1 MGFPTGLVPV
11 TAFVPTVGVAVPVT
25 VGAHLAYR
33 RGSSFG
39 GALRAALAEAGLLY
53 LVGVLVVWAMAR
65 GLTLGKVAAILVAG
79 GIAAF
84 IVLTALPLFVGRLLV
99 ERVGGVD
106 SETALRYATYGW
118 PVAIFAAFGLFVVP
132 GGLATNAFFTLGGE
146 RICLGGHCGI
156 DVLFAGAVVLE
167 LLVVVLG
174 PGLAGLVLRSSV
186 SAPRRNTNHR

>member
-1 MGFPTGLVPV
+1 MAFPTGLVPI

-25 VGAHLAYR
+25 IGAQLSYR

-65 GLTLGKVAAILVAG
+65 GLTLGKAAAILVTG

-84 IVLTALPLFVGRLLV
+84 VFLTALPLFVGRLFV

-118 PVAIFAAFGLFVVP
+118 PVATVVAFGIFVAP
-132 GGLATNAFFTLGGE
+132 GGLATNAFFDLGGE

-156 DVLFAGAVVLE
+156 DARFAGAVVLE
-167 LLVVVLG
+167 LLVVLG
-174 PGLAGLVLRSSV
+174 PGVVGTTLCSSI
-186 SAPRRNTNHR
+186 SASGGPRRL